1 LIGNDRNTAEA
12 DCRARKADVCDS
24 HDDYIRKTTAGGIRV
39 MLVALIDIANGD
51 GTRRDGRL
59 LMILA
64 KPQRNIAEVN
74 ATNSAEAS
82 EAAGISEAVNYTQ
95 FAGNVMRQD

>member
-1 LIGNDRNTAEA
+1 
-12 DCRARKADVCDS
+12 
-24 HDDYIRKTTAGGIRV
+24 